1 MDDIFEK
8 YEELSEPWV
17 CNRDDIKAMRDEVI
31 ERAAKI
37 ADLYGTI
44 ESRAI
49 AQDIR
54 SLKYGRP

>member
-1 MDDIFEK
+1 MDDIVDKF
-8 YEELSEPWV
+8 EELQFPWTYDGNDV
-17 CNRDDIKAMRDEVI
+17 RAIRDEVL

-44 ESRAI
+44 ESRYI

-54 SLKYGRP
+54 SLKHGKS